1 MFPHHSRQILSKSPL
16 WEVVICHKV
25 ALSYND
31 PLVQWLS
38 AWVVLLEVLGS
49 IPAVAFC
56 INLIQLM
63 QVTIPPWTCCRRT
76 YKNWPL
82 GAQGLETSAMN
93 CITIPIITAPASVS
107 CSFF

>member
-1 MFPHHSRQILSKSPL
+1 MFPHAFHPKFVEVPL

-76 YKNWPL
+76 YKNRPL
-82 GAQGLETSAMN
+82 GTQG
-93 CITIPIITAPASVS
+93 P
-107 CSFF
+107 